1 MPLTLTSSSASST
14 RRSAPDH
21 PRPVGGQRGRRRT
34 QAQNADSPAA
44 TPPGFSSAM
53 SLPLAGRSARGSEG
67 IGSGRGGIAGV
78 GEPVDRRPRP
88 HIGGPVASPSR
99 RRPSPRR
106 PMPPHAREQYS
117 PVRPAGWVPSRAS
130 WPTCRFPVAHG
141 RKRPHWRDSGRRE
154 SELVIELRSC
164 EEEAGVA
171 VDDAGPVRW
180 ALASASRRGT
190 EPSPSSRCVA
200 AATSS
205 RAEQDRGL
213 LAAAGGDG
221 ALD

>member
-1 MPLTLTSSSASST
+1 
-14 RRSAPDH
+14 
-21 PRPVGGQRGRRRT
+21 
-34 QAQNADSPAA
+34 
-44 TPPGFSSAM
+44 M

-67 IGSGRGGIAGV
+67 IGSGRGGIAGA

-88 HIGGPVASPSR
+88 HIGGPVASPSK

-106 PMPPHAREQYS
+106 PVPPHAREQYS

-141 RKRPHWRDSGRRE
+141 RKRPHWRDSGPRE

-180 ALASASRRGT
+180 GRWRAPREEEPSRRRRVAAWRRRRVPAPNRIGVCWRRLVAMARPISRLT
-190 EPSPSSRCVA
+190 YPGGSGRRLYTLRSTDVVGIGSSSPSSASGHVLC
-200 AATSS
+200 
-205 RAEQDRGL
+205 RGV
-213 LAAAGGDG
+213 G
-221 ALD
+221 